1 MLNKIYEVDIITK
14 FQIAF
19 LRSSEGAKHYMTLYE
34 VQGSY

>member
-1 MLNKIYEVDIITK
+1 MMSIFPK

-19 LRSSEGAKHYMTLYE
+19 LASSEGAKPFMTLYE